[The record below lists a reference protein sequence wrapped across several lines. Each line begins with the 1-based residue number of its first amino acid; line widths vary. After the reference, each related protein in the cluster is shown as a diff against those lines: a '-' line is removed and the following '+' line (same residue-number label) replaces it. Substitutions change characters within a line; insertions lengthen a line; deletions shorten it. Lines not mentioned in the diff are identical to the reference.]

1 MKQYAIIGLGRFGT
15 SLALT
20 LQELGQEVLGID
32 ANEEIVNNLSGKLT
46 HIIQADAADENV
58 LKSLGI
64 RNFDVVV
71 VSMGLDLESSIL
83 ITLHCKEMGVP
94 KVIVKATD
102 DLHSRILYKIGADSV
117 ILPEQEMGIRVA
129 RNLISGSVLEYIELS
144 SEYTLVEIKALPA
157 WQNKTLRDLNIRTKY
172 GVNIMAIKRNDGD
185 MNIAPTASDK
195 IGADDILVVIG
206 HKDNINKLE
215 KL

>member
-157 WQNKTLRDLNIRTKY
+157 WQNKTLQDLNIRTKY

-195 IGADDILVVIG
+195 IRADDILVVIG